1 MFCDIEGMRLLTVH
15 QYILK
20 QLEKA
25 SKTLLEMTHGD
36 KVAHMSYHCENALVE
51 LADAGL
57 IVGEFDGGVTRYYIT
72 KAGRDAMEGKRS
84 VANKRHIQTGTMVG
98 TYDGREL
105 QHRVVRDGAY
115 DFLKAPSLLGNQRVY
130 RKGV

>member
-1 MFCDIEGMRLLTVH
+1 MRLLSVH
-15 QYILK
+15 KYILK

-25 SKTLLEMTHGD
+25 PKTLLELTHGE
-36 KVAHMSYHCENALVE
+36 KVAHMSYHCENALIE

-57 IVGEFDGGVTRYYIT
+57 IVGQFDGGLTRHHIT
-72 KAGRDAMEGKRS
+72 LAGKDAIKEKRT

-115 DFLKAPSLLGNQRVY
+115 DFLKAPSLMGNQRVF